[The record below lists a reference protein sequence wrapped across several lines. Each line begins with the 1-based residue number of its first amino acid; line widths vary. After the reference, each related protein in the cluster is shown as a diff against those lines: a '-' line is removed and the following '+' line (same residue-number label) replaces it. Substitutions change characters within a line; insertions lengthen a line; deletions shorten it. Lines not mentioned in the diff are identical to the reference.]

1 MAKRGPSTSKGK
13 AAIAASR
20 LTGGLTSA
28 APIVLPRG
36 ESEQE
41 WREFHRQVVSQC
53 EPAGPVEA
61 ALAARV
67 AELLWRLRRVARA
80 ERQFVAA
87 SEMRRDVVEHHRD
100 LERADR
106 AGAAPPDAPVLD
118 DAARRARLRS
128 VFGGYTEAVLA
139 DHAERL
145 AAAEFPVLLPEDRH
159 LDKIIRYEAH
169 LSRQLNRTMHE
180 LEALQNRRRGDPSPL
195 ARLDI
200 N

>member
-1 MAKRGPSTSKGK
+1 MPKRGPRTPQGR
-13 AAIAASR
+13 AAVTASR
-20 LTGGLTSA
+20 VTGGLTPA

-36 ESEQE
+36 ESESE
-41 WREFHRQVVSQC
+41 WREFHRQVVEQC

-61 ALAARV
+61 ALASRI

-80 ERQFVAA
+80 ERQFVIAA
-87 SEMRRDVVEHHRD
+87 EMRRDVLEHHRD

-106 AGAAPPDAPVLD
+106 AAAAPPDATALD
-118 DAARRARLRS
+118 DAARRARLRG
-128 VFGGYTEAVLA
+128 VFGGYTEAILG
-139 DHAERL
+139 DQAERL
-145 AAAEFPVLLPEDRH
+145 AAAEFPMLLPDDRS